1 MMESS
6 KPRKQRYWR
15 FNAPMHARQH
25 FVHAHIDKSLKE
37 KLKIKKKSVQI
48 SKGDTVKVVSGGNK
62 GKTGKV
68 TLVNMRKNVVYIDSI
83 KKKNAKGKEYNVP
96 VNSSNVYITDLNT
109 NDKRRISKLGIA
121 KEKIKE
127 ENKEEAIVKE
137 RNATENKKEV
147 V

>member
-6 KPRKQRYWR
+6 KPRKQRHWR

-25 FVHAHIDKSLKE
+25 FVHAHIDKSLNE